1 MSSDAIIPRAGGAL
15 LEPFEFVSP
24 SSIDEA
30 VKTLASNGDNVR
42 ILAGG
47 TDMLVQ
53 MRAGRRTAPLVVD
66 IKGIPELNAVSYDAS
81 KGLTLGAAV
90 PCYKIYQDKTL
101 SEAYPGLMDSA
112 SLIGGIQ
119 IQGRASIGGN
129 ICNAA
134 PSGDAIPAVIALGGV
149 CNVAGP
155 NGNREILVED
165 FCTAPGQNALQNGEL
180 LVSISIPAPQANSG
194 ASYLRFIPRNEMD
207 IAVAGVGSSVVLD
220 SSGQNFVS
228 ARISLA
234 SVAPTPVFAKE
245 AGDSLAGKAV
255 SEESIQQA
263 SELAQAAA
271 KPISDMRGTIRQRTH
286 LIGVLTRRTLNNAIE
301 RARGG

>member
-1 MSSDAIIPRAGGAL
+1 M
-15 LEPFEFVSP
+15 EPFDFVSP

-30 VKTLASNGDNVR
+30 VKTLATKGDQAR
-42 ILAGG
+42 IMAGG

-66 IKGIPELNAVSYDAS
+66 IKGIPELNEVSYDAS

-90 PCYKIYQDKTL
+90 PCYQIYQNKALAD
-101 SEAYPGLMDSA
+101 AYPGLMDSA
-112 SLIGGIQ
+112 LLIGGIQ
-119 IQGRASIGGN
+119 IQGRATIGGN

-134 PSGDAIPAVIALGGV
+134 PSGDAIPIVIALGGT
-149 CNVAGP
+149 CIIAGP
-155 NGNREILVED
+155 NGTRQLPVEEM
-165 FCTAPGQNALQNGEL
+165 CTAPGRNALADGEI
-180 LVSISIPAPQANSG
+180 LVSISLPAPVANSG
-194 ASYLRFIPRNEMD
+194 ANYQRFIPRNEMD

-220 SSGQNFVS
+220 ASGQNFVS
-228 ARISLA
+228 ARIALA

-245 AGDSLAGKAV
+245 AGDSLAGKPVNEDTIQAA
-255 SEESIQQA
+255 SEE
-263 SELAQAAA
+263 AQKAA